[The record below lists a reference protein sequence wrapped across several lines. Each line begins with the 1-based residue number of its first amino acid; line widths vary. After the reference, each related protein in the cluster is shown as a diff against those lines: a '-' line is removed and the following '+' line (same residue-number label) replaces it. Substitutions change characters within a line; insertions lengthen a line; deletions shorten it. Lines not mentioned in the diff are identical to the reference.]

1 MVGKIKMSNI
11 IVHFFYAGLVL
22 HNYLCNKTK
31 KIIETM
37 DKELSI
43 GKIIEK
49 EIRRQGLP
57 ITKFA
62 ERINCKRG
70 NLYDIFD
77 RNNMDIL
84 LLKRISKELNRN
96 FFEDIS
102 KDLEIVTPPQDSD
115 AEIKRRESIS
125 QFLEVMPTI
134 LKQLQKSPVIIFDQE
149 DEENPITPDFTLPDY
164 MITFTIGNTLKE
176 RMGDN
181 KILAFD
187 YYKKDDNIEVEVCT
201 NILNNTA
208 NINIKLDNKTEK
220 EWRDTIEFAF
230 LIYDKLNIRNRW
242 KALYL

>member
-1 MVGKIKMSNI
+1 MN
-11 IVHFFYAGLVL
+11 
-22 HNYLCNKTK
+22 
-31 KIIETM
+31 
-37 DKELSI
+37 KELSI

-49 EIRRQGLP
+49 EIRRQGIS

-70 NLYDIFD
+70 NLYDIFE
-77 RNNMDIL
+77 RNNIDIL

-102 KDLEIVTPPQDSD
+102 KNLEIVTQPQDSD
-115 AEIKRRESIS
+115 VEIKRRKSVS

-134 LKQLQKSPVIIFDQE
+134 LKQQQRSPVVIFDQE
-149 DEENPITPDFTLPDY
+149 NEENPITPDFILPDY

-181 KILAFD
+181 KILVFD
-187 YYKKDDNIEVEVCT
+187 YYKKDDNIEIEVCT

-208 NINIKLDNKTEK
+208 NINVKLDYKTEK
-220 EWRDTIEFAF
+220 EWYDTIEFAF
-230 LIYDKLNIRNRW
+230 LIYNKLDIRNRW
-242 KALYL
+242 KKRY

>member
-1 MVGKIKMSNI
+1 MN
-11 IVHFFYAGLVL
+11 
-22 HNYLCNKTK
+22 
-31 KIIETM
+31 
-37 DKELSI
+37 KELSI

-49 EIRRQGLP
+49 EIRRQGIS

-62 ERINCKRG
+62 ERINCRRG
-70 NLYDIFD
+70 NLYDIFE
-77 RNNMDIL
+77 RNNIDIL

-102 KDLEIVTPPQDSD
+102 KDLEIVTQPQDSD
-115 AEIKRRESIS
+115 VEIKRRKSVS

-134 LKQLQKSPVIIFDQE
+134 LKQQQRSPVIIFDQE
-149 DEENPITPDFTLPDY
+149 NEENPITPDFILPDY

-187 YYKKDDNIEVEVCT
+187 YYKKDDNIEIEVCT

-208 NINIKLDNKTEK
+208 NINVKLDYKTEK
-220 EWRDTIEFAF
+220 EWYDTIEFAF
-230 LIYDKLNIRNRW
+230 LIYNKLDIRNRW
-242 KALYL
+242 KKRY